1 MYYYLAVL
9 LAEEKA
15 EVTINLTADGTF
27 NLVVRNDI
35 GEILNLYGN
44 TLEEALRIAEEQA
57 EGDYFA
63 SLD

>member
-1 MYYYLAVL
+1 MYYYLATL

-15 EVTINLTADGTF
+15 ELTINLTADGTF
-27 NLVVRNDI
+27 NLVVRSDI
-35 GEILNLYGN
+35 GEILNLFGN

-57 EGDYFA
+57 KEDYVA